1 MAQQNFIKRG
11 LRLAAHGG
19 AAAWLAIAAPVFA
32 GQTNRP
38 PENGPGITYMHDEV
52 SDVPWSIHVVKV
64 ARSRKDFRLET
75 ALGQSNQLG
84 MSLLTEQVKWLERNG
99 ERPLA
104 AVNGDFYKSATKYP
118 GDPEGLQISQGELV
132 SGPSPTRSCFWLD
145 ASGRPH
151 HTNVQSGFT
160 AKLADGTTVPF
171 GLNEERA
178 KDEAVLFTSANGP
191 STRTSG
197 GVEIVLARGT
207 SDHWLPLRA
216 GETYAATVQEVRD
229 SGDTPTTSKTMV
241 LSLGPEIAARAT
253 GVKAGDTITLTTATT
268 PDVKGSPVAIGGGPA
283 LVRAGKTM
291 NFNGLQPRHP
301 RVALGWNQTHFF
313 LVEVDG
319 RQKISAGMTFP
330 ELAAYMVKIG
340 CTEAINLDGGGSAT
354 IWVYGNVMNNPSE
367 GRPRPAANALV
378 VVRKDPAD

>member
-1 MAQQNFIKRG
+1 MAQNFMTRG
-11 LRLAAHGG
+11 FQSAARGGVLALLV
-19 AAAWLAIAAPVFA
+19 LAEPVFA
-32 GQTNRP
+32 GQADRP
-38 PENGPGITYMHDEV
+38 AHSGPGITYMHDEV
-52 SDVPWSIHVVKV
+52 REVPWSVHIVKV
-64 ARSRKDFRLET
+64 ARTRKDFRLET
-75 ALGQSNQLG
+75 SLGQSNRLG
-84 MSLLTEQVKWLERNG
+84 MALLTEQVKWMVKPG

-104 AVNGDFYKSATKYP
+104 AVNGDFYKSANKYP

-132 SGPSPTRSCFWLD
+132 SGPSSTRSCFWID
-145 ASGRPH
+145 ASGRPQ
-151 HTNVQSGFT
+151 HTNVQSGFV
-160 AKLADGTTVPF
+160 AKLGNGSVIPF

-178 KDEAVLFTSANGP
+178 KDEAVLFTSANGT

-197 GVEIVLARGT
+197 GVELVLARGT
-207 SDHWLPLRA
+207 SEHWLPLRA
-216 GETYAATVQEVRD
+216 GETYAATVQEVRAT
-229 SGDTPTTSKTMV
+229 GDTATTSKTMI
-241 LSLGPEIAARAT
+241 LSVGPDAAARFA

-291 NFNGLQPRHP
+291 SFGGLQPRHP
-301 RVALGWNQTHFF
+301 RVAMGWNSTHFF

-330 ELAAYMVKIG
+330 ELAAYMAKIG

-367 GRPRPAANALV
+367 GRPRPGANALV
-378 VVRKDPAD
+378 VIRTERAD

>member
-1 MAQQNFIKRG
+1 MSQNFLRRG
-11 LRLAAHGG
+11 LQSAARVSALA
-19 AAAWLAIAAPVFA
+19 LLVLAAPVFA

-52 SDVPWSIHVVKV
+52 PEVPWSVHIVKV

-75 ALGQSNQLG
+75 TLGQSNRLG
-84 MSLLTEQVKWLERNG
+84 MALLTEQVKWMQKPG

-104 AVNGDFYKSATKYP
+104 AVNGDFYKSANKYP

-132 SGPSPTRSCFWLD
+132 SGPSSTRSCFWID
-145 ASGRPH
+145 AHGRPH
-151 HTNVQSGFT
+151 HTNVQSGFV
-160 AKLADGTTVPF
+160 AKLDNGSVIPF

-178 KDEAVLFTSANGP
+178 KDEAVLFTSANGT

-197 GVEIVLARGT
+197 GVELVLARGT
-207 SDHWLPLRA
+207 SANWLPLRA
-216 GETYAATVQEVRD
+216 GETYSATVQEVRN
-229 SGDTPTTSKTMV
+229 SGDTPTTSKTMI
-241 LSLGPEIAARAT
+241 LSVGPDAAARFA
-253 GVKAGDTITLTTATT
+253 GVKAGDTVTLTTATT

-291 NFNGLQPRHP
+291 TFGGLQPRHP
-301 RVALGWNQTHFF
+301 RVAMGWNSTHFF

-330 ELAAYMVKIG
+330 ELAAYMAKIG

-367 GRPRPAANALV
+367 GRPRPGANALV
-378 VVRKDPAD
+378 VIRTERAD